1 MKKIIVMLLMLA
13 LVFGFVAGCAKEEA
27 AAPAAAEEKVV
38 EKAAAPEVKVNAV
51 EEAAL
56 AYFADFPGN
65 RIIPTEKIIEMM
77 DAGEEFMLVDIRKEA
92 DYDAGHLKGAI
103 NAPWGPALADAFEWL
118 PDDIPVF
125 VNCYS
130 GQTAGQTIAVLNVA
144 GIQAQSI
151 KYGWNLGISKTEGID
166 AFITTE
172 PTPAP
177 DASGVKYDPDIKAAV
192 EAYFNDI
199 PEKGSNIW
207 PAAKVKEAYDAEEI
221 TTIVSIRQQDAYDA
235 GHIEGAILIP
245 WGQGM
250 QEKFADLPKDETF
263 VVHCYSGQTAG
274 QAVAILRLLGYDAV
288 SLKSGMG
295 TPVTGDT
302 GWANEGFPVVQ

>member
-1 MKKIIVMLLMLA
+1 MKKLTVTLITLA
-13 LVFGFVAGCAKEEA
+13 LLFSFVFVSCEKEEA
-27 AAPAAAEEKVV
+27 AAVEAKPAVEEKAAPAVV
-38 EKAAAPEVKVNAV
+38 EKNAV

-56 AYFADFPGN
+56 NYFADFPGN
-65 RIIPTEKIIEMM
+65 RIIPTDQVMAKIE
-77 DAGEEFMLVDIRKEA
+77 AGEDFMILDIRNVS
-92 DYDAGHLKGAI
+92 DYEAGHLKGAV
-103 NAPWGPALADAFEWL
+103 NAPWGPAIADALAWL
-118 PDDIPVF
+118 PDDKPVY

-130 GQTAGQTIAVLNVA
+130 GQTAGQTVAVLNVA

-151 KYGWNLGISKTEGID
+151 KYGWNLGISKTEGVD
-166 AFITTE
+166 AYITTE
-172 PTPAP
+172 VTPSP

-192 EAYFNDI
+192 EAYFNAI

-207 PAAKVKEAYDAEEI
+207 PAAKVKEALDAEEI
-221 TTIVSIRQQDAYDA
+221 TTVVSIRQQDAYDA

-250 QEKFADLPKDETF
+250 QEKFSTLPKGETF

-274 QAVAILRLLGYDAV
+274 QTVAILRLLGYDAV

-295 TPVTGDT
+295 TPVTGAS
-302 GWANEGFPVVQ
+302 GWVNEGFPVVQ